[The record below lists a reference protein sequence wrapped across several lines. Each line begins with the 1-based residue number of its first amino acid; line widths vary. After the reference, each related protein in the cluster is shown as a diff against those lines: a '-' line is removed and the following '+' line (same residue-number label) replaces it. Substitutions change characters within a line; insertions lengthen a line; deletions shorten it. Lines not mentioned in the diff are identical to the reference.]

1 MKNII
6 DAICSIVESSNFK
19 IHAYYQARNR
29 ANAMGEALEN
39 YVKDVFA
46 GTFGEEDTANRERIW
61 SEVYSYAGNQNNPP
75 DIMIKGGDAI
85 EVKKVESYSSTL
97 ALNSSYPKDK
107 LYSDNP
113 MITETCK
120 SCEEWSVKDMIYVI
134 GVVESSTNSLKTL
147 AMVYGT
153 DYCAD
158 KATYEK
164 VQSIIKGGI
173 NSIPDVEF
181 GETRELGRIN
191 RVDPLGITSLRVRG
205 MWQIENPLK
214 VFKSH
219 FQRGNDDFALMV
231 IINDE
236 KFNQFE
242 NVDRLYKL
250 AQENTNL
257 VIKDIAIKN
266 PNNTVKL
273 ISAKLITYRY
283 NEDNKSI

>member
-6 DAICSIVESSNFK
+6 DAICSIVKSSNFK
-19 IHAYYQARNR
+19 IHDFYKARNR

-39 YVKDVFA
+39 YVKDIFA
-46 GTFGEEDTANRERIW
+46 ETLDCEDDTLREKIW
-61 SEVYSYAGNQNNPP
+61 SEVFSYAGNQNNPP
-75 DIMIKGGDAI
+75 DIMIKGSDAI
-85 EVKKVESYSSTL
+85 EVKKIESYNSTL

-113 MITETCK
+113 MITEACK
-120 SCEEWSVKDMIYVI
+120 VCEEWSVKDMIYVI
-134 GVVESSTNSLKTL
+134 GVVEPSTNSLKTL
-147 AMVYGT
+147 AMVYGM

-158 KATYEK
+158 RATYEK
-164 VQSIIKGGI
+164 VQSIIKEGI

-219 FQRGNDDFALMV
+219 FQRGDDDFALMV

-242 NVDRLYKL
+242 NAGKLYEL
-250 AQENTNL
+250 AHNNKNL
-257 VIKDIAIKN
+257 TIKDITIKN

-273 ISAKLITYRY
+273 TSAKLITFRY
-283 NEDNKSI
+283 NENN